1 MRSGRLRERVTVEVR
16 DETLTDSGTPDGGW
30 VEFVSRRAA
39 VREVEGK
46 EGYEADQ
53 SVARQTHEVRMRY
66 VADLTRD
73 MRVVWRE
80 RILHI
85 LAFVV
90 DERRRE
96 IVMKCEER
104 AA

>member
-1 MRSGRLRERVTVEVR
+1 MRGGRLRERVIVEVR
-16 DETLTDSGTPDGGW
+16 NETLTDSGTPNGGW

-46 EGYEADQ
+46 EGYEGAQ
-53 SVARQTHEVRMRY
+53 SVARQTHEVRIRF
-66 VADLTRD
+66 VEDVTRD
-73 MRVVWRE
+73 MRVLWRE
-80 RILHI
+80 RVLHI

-90 DERRRE
+90 DEKRRE

-104 AA
+104 AV